1 MAIRGLE
8 TLDNKMLDGLVF
20 CATAYSIL
28 DEVRSSPK
36 GIEELRLRRGQRAK
50 KLVEEILPLA
60 TFVQARYGPGYRLRI
75 RWLGGNQSY
84 DARLRCSGAVVDRMG
99 IPRNQYLEVT
109 TAVHQTE
116 HLVRERIN
124 TEGFSFAAVGNRRD
138 QATRK
143 IISVPVVHEHS
154 THLGDLAAL
163 VKARVAD
170 KASKLRHPAQT
181 SLLVQCELGVV
192 VLEEEWD
199 EIIQALR
206 AELQTEPNRFR
217 EVVLVEVG
225 KRIATLSRQ
234 VGRAQRPKRV

>member
-8 TLDNKMLDGLVF
+8 TLDNQMLDGLVF
-20 CATAYSIL
+20 CARAYSL
-28 DEVRSSPK
+28 FDEIRSRPK
-36 GIEELRLRRGQRAK
+36 GVEELRLRRGQRAK

-60 TFVQARYGPGYRLRI
+60 TFVQARYGPGCRLRI

-84 DARLRCSGAVVDRMG
+84 DARLRYSGAVVQNMRV
-99 IPRNQYLEVT
+99 PRSQYLEVT
-109 TAVHQTE
+109 IAVHATE
-116 HLVRERIN
+116 HLVRELIN
-124 TEGFSFAAVGNRRD
+124 TEGFAFAAVGTRRD
-138 QATRK
+138 PKTRK
-143 IISVPVVHEHS
+143 IISVPIVHEHS

-170 KASKLRHPAQT
+170 KASKLRYPAQT

-192 VLEEEWD
+192 LLDEEWD

-206 AELQTEPNRFR
+206 AALRTEPNRFR

-225 KRIATLSRQ
+225 KRVATLSSR
-234 VGRAQRPKRV
+234 VGRARRLG